1 MKTTIEISDPL
12 LREARK
18 LAERE
23 GVTLRALVERGL
35 NRVICE
41 TKHAAPFK
49 LRRAEFKGEGMQP
62 EFVTLRGI
70 SCETRFI
77 GVAAVIAVDTNILV
91 YAHRADSP
99 FHEAA
104 LERIISLAEGGV
116 LWAIPWPCLHE
127 FLAIVTHPRIYAPD
141 AARTRARADRRLG
154 GIADFEVAGRDG
166 DALGQAAHPAGPSA
180 HRGPAGP

>member
-35 NRVICE
+35 SRVISE

-62 EFVTLRGI
+62 EFRDASWYKLRD
-70 SCETRFI
+70 E
-77 GVAAVIAVDTNILV
+77 
-91 YAHRADSP
+91 
-99 FHEAA
+99 
-104 LERIISLAEGGV
+104 
-116 LWAIPWPCLHE
+116 
-127 FLAIVTHPRIYAPD
+127 IY
-141 AARTRARADRRLG
+141 R
-154 GIADFEVAGRDG
+154 GRSG
-166 DALGQAAHPAGPSA
+166 
-180 HRGPAGP
+180 